1 MTQTSLVF
9 LRRDGEI
16 LLAMKKRGFGEGRWN
31 GPGGKLIPGETFE
44 AAAAREVLEEIGVQL
59 AGIKQVAELQ
69 FYMDEYDGDVM
80 KNIHCKVFVCREWS
94 GEPAESEE
102 MAPQWFGL
110 DAIPYEQMWADDV
123 YWLPEILAGRYV
135 EAKFWFGTGDTVRD
149 MKVTVRNAQ

>member
-31 GPGGKLIPGETFE
+31 GPGGKLIPAETFE

-59 AGIKQVAELQ
+59 ASIKQVAELQ

-110 DAIPYEQMWADDV
+110 DAIPYAQMWADDV

-135 EAKFWFGTGDTVRD
+135 EAEFWFGAGDTVRD

>member
-1 MTQTSLVF
+1 MTRTSLVF

-31 GPGGKLIPGETFE
+31 GPGGKLIPGETF
-44 AAAAREVLEEIGVQL
+44 AVAAAREVLEEIGVEL
-59 AGIKQVAELQ
+59 AGIKEVAELR

-110 DAIPYEQMWADDV
+110 DAIPYEQMWADDA
-123 YWLPEILAGRYV
+123 YWLPEILAGKYV
-135 EAKFWFGTGDTVRD
+135 AAEFWFGTGDTVRD